1 VQPRQPHRCIL
12 YSALQR
18 SPVQHVTLAA
28 RTATEARPDHS
39 SPSPRGKTAAARRS
53 CGRGVPEC
61 LGAYPSQV
69 LVTPLFEAFTDIIP
83 ALKEEV
89 MAQIERRARLMPRA
103 TFPPALPAE
112 PPLC

>member
-1 VQPRQPHRCIL
+1 MQPRQPRRCIL
-12 YSALQR
+12 YYSALQR
-18 SPVQHVTLAA
+18 SPAQRVTLAA

-39 SPSPRGKTAAARRS
+39 SPSPRGKPAAARHS

-89 MAQIERRARLMPRA
+89 MAQIERRARLVPRSHS
-103 TFPPALPAE
+103 PAGFA
-112 PPLC
+112 C

>member
-1 VQPRQPHRCIL
+1 
-12 YSALQR
+12 
-18 SPVQHVTLAA
+18 
-28 RTATEARPDHS
+28 
-39 SPSPRGKTAAARRS
+39 
-53 CGRGVPEC
+53 
-61 LGAYPSQV
+61 V